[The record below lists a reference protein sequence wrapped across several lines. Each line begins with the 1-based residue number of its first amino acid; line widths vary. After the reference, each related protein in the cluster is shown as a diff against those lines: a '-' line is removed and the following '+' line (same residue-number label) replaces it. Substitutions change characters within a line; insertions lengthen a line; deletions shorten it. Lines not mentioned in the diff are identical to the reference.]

1 MFSSEKTKAFY
12 GRNSS
17 SGGSGNSNGGNVDG
31 GTSKSSY
38 YVWFL
43 GSREAKGLRGAE
55 YIRPAVRHLLEY
67 KTDLCR
73 KMTLQVRFVLN
84 DLWLRESRTPAF
96 YRNGHNHTTF
106 SLHFKPC
113 CQVKIFYKIPN

>member
-17 SGGSGNSNGGNVDG
+17 SGSGNGNGGNGDG

-73 KMTLQVRFVLN
+73 KMTLQVRIVLN
-84 DLWLRESRTPAF
+84 RIRLRESRTPAF
-96 YRNGHNHTTF
+96 LLKWTQPF
-106 SLHFKPC
+106 SLHFKP
-113 CQVKIFYKIPN
+113 

>member
-1 MFSSEKTKAFY
+1 MFSSEKSKAFY

-17 SGGSGNSNGGNVDG
+17 NSSSSNGDGG

-67 KTDLCR
+67 KTDSCR
-73 KMTLQVRFVLN
+73 KMTLQVRTLN
-84 DLWLRESRTPAF
+84 Q
-96 YRNGHNHTTF
+96 NH
-106 SLHFKPC
+106 
-113 CQVKIFYKIPN
+113 

>member
-1 MFSSEKTKAFY
+1 MDVICELA
-12 GRNSS
+12 R
-17 SGGSGNSNGGNVDG
+17 SGGSNGNVADG

-84 DLWLRESRTPAF
+84 RIRLREPRTPAF
-96 YRNGHNHTTF
+96 LSKWTQSFPYTS
-106 SLHFKPC
+106 SLDG
-113 CQVKIFYKIPN
+113 N

>member
-1 MFSSEKTKAFY
+1 MLGPFPVIVNQAHNTY
-12 GRNSS
+12 QGRFCKGKKFFFVEVICELPH
-17 SGGSGNSNGGNVDG
+17 SGGSSGNNVADG

-67 KTDLCR
+67 KTDACR
-73 KMTLQVRFVLN
+73 KMTLQVR
-84 DLWLRESRTPAF
+84 
-96 YRNGHNHTTF
+96 
-106 SLHFKPC
+106 
-113 CQVKIFYKIPN
+113 

>member
-1 MFSSEKTKAFY
+1 MWAVTMFSSEKSKAFY

-17 SGGSGNSNGGNVDG
+17 NNSSNSADN

-73 KMTLQVRFVLN
+73 KMTLQVRV
-84 DLWLRESRTPAF
+84 
-96 YRNGHNHTTF
+96 
-106 SLHFKPC
+106 
-113 CQVKIFYKIPN
+113 YKIPWRH